1 MINHLCI
8 FYNFH
13 SKIILRCLFCFFFFN
28 FFSFQ
33 LLFSQT
39 LHHQMISAQG
49 TSVITENSLLIQQT
63 IGQQSVVGTHAN
75 DMIIQQ
81 GFQQSFWFQYINSI
95 SQEIEISMYPNPFT
109 EVINFQF
116 SELIDEDLHIKV
128 YDIMGRIVFFD
139 KKASSGNLV
148 AIHLPSLPDGEF
160 LIHLSTSKINYFT
173 KIIKKL

>member
-1 MINHLCI
+1 MRNLFGI

-13 SKIILRCLFCFFFFN
+13 SKIILRCLFCLFCFN

-33 LLFSQT
+33 LLLSQT

-49 TSVITENSLLIQQT
+49 TSVITENNLLVRQT

-81 GFQQSFWFQYINSI
+81 GFQQSFWFQHINSI
-95 SQEIEISMYPNPFT
+95 SHEIEISMYPNPFK

-116 SELIDEDLHIKV
+116 SELVDEDLHIKV

-148 AIHLPSLPDGEF
+148 AIHLTSLPDGEF